1 MKIDFHVHPNISKK
15 IKTTKE
21 YIIFQDAKVKQ
32 ILRKVGID
40 GIIYTD
46 HIHHPD
52 FWKTQKFIPYGNK
65 DIIRIPG
72 AEISTSCKKDTLVFG
87 PLKKIKNLDKS
98 FPKKLSEGFKPQL
111 RELSAATGKLGL
123 KLISAHHLRKI
134 RQIEEEDYKYFDALE
149 LDIRNPENNE
159 KIMNIASRHNL
170 PVVAGSDAHVAYGV
184 GLAWTEVKN
193 IDPLELQ
200 GCRPQSK
207 DTETLKKLYKKNREL
222 KKKIVDLEQRTK

>member
-21 YIIFQDAKVKQ
+21 YIIFKDTKIKQ
-32 ILRKVGID
+32 ILRKRGVD
-40 GIIYTD
+40 GVIYTD

-72 AEISTSCKKDTLVFG
+72 AEITTSCKKDTLVFG
-87 PLKKIKNLDKS
+87 PLEKIKNLDNS

-111 RELSAATGKLGL
+111 RELSSTVDKLEL
-123 KLISAHHLRKI
+123 KLVSAHHLRKT
-134 RQIEEEDYKYFDALE
+134 RQIEEKDYKYFDALE
-149 LDIRNPENNE
+149 LDIKNPGNNE
-159 KIMNIASRHNL
+159 KIMKIASRHGL

-193 IDPLELQ
+193 ISPLELQ

-207 DTETLKKLYKKNREL
+207 NTNTLKKLYKKNKEL
-222 KKKIVDLEQRTK
+222 KRKIVDLENG